1 MRFAIL
7 TIFLFSVICQE
18 VQSQPEQPA
27 SDSLSSYFTFD
38 DPAPLSCL
46 YTWLPPFFIQHGIEM
61 KSFIRSRTFRN
72 IRKIYGDRK
81 SVDAIYIHAMQ
92 LTNNNTA
99 VALFLSAIATFD
111 HRTVGFKIPFL
122 SLFFPLSNESDEEFD
137 RRLRHLPVRLYDD
150 TPPEGDRDKL
160 QHFFGSAFLTVFF
173 ESAHPAVRIGDFIE
187 VGEDAVIVGGVDD
200 IRDRRTNRLGS
211 RFGRAVLDDNHR
223 LPSEFFKIPIDKNSI
238 PDSLDHGGK

>member
-1 MRFAIL
+1 MIIL
-7 TIFLFSVICQE
+7 LILV
-18 VQSQPEQPA
+18 VYHDGKSQPERPS
-27 SDSLSSYFTFD
+27 SDSLSAYFIFD

-61 KSFIRSRTFRN
+61 KSFIRSRAFRE
-72 IRKIYGDRK
+72 IRQTYGDRK
-81 SVDAIYIHAMQ
+81 SIDAIYVHAMQ

-99 VALFLSAIATFD
+99 VALFLSAVATFD
-111 HRTVGFKIPFL
+111 HRTVGFKIPLL

-137 RRLRHLPVRLYDD
+137 RRLRHLPVQLYDD

-160 QHFFGSAFLTVFF
+160 QHFFGSAFLTVLF
-173 ESAHPAVRIGDFIE
+173 ESSHPAVRIGDFIE
-187 VGEDAVIVGGVDD
+187 VGEDAIIVDGVDD
-200 IRDRRTNRLGS
+200 VRDRRANRLGS

-223 LPSEFFKIPIDKNSI
+223 LPSEFFRIDVKKNSI